1 MPPPL
6 ALDGL
11 QIAFPE
17 IDVDALPWL
26 GGVAP
31 QLAGFEADAIER
43 LGASTTTVGVRV
55 GEDVHAMKGTD
66 PPAMPARIAGQPR
79 VAGRLPVAR
88 DHAVTHLEAR
98 RGIGL
103 ALLGR
108 SLAYGAHYALEQLGV
123 LAVGEGS
130 LRVPLELFRP
140 HLELLSADH
149 SLFHEEGGHGGKPV
163 LEVGGVEILRLTHAL
178 DGVTELV
185 DVVDALDEA
194 GQVHDHHGSFPVRV
208 ERRLVPFPLHGSDAV
223 HGGCARMIP
232 RGMEH
237 VKRSAAGQLGRV
249 AERAQLVR
257 DALAMIALDLHRAVL
272 DHAPR
277 AAQAL
282 ELRGAML
289 QILRGQAADHRDDLA
304 VASRPI
310 AENAHHAVAGP
321 ARLGE
326 RRRVAARLGGT
337 HVAFSCRVD
346 GPAVLHV
353 GQCSRA
359 GARGGRSV
367 DSSVYSTG
375 IPHTRGVMMAG
386 AALSDVQKKV
396 LDRIDDEEIV
406 RLASDL
412 IRIPS
417 FTTEETPCAEWIA
430 NYLGDQGL
438 SPELQEIEPGRK
450 QTVARLRGTGGG
462 RSIMLNG
469 HIDIDPLASGWT
481 RDPFEPWIADG
492 KIFGHGVFNM
502 KAGVTACILATL
514 ALERSAVHLR
524 GDVVL
529 ACVAAELNS
538 GVGTIHAI
546 KNGYRTDMAVIPEP
560 YGADTIITK
569 HTGSMDVVVH
579 TLGRATHIGK
589 KEQGSDAIAKM
600 MRAIAAINAMKMTA
614 VHDPD
619 LPGLPRLNV
628 GSVIGGRGR
637 DHNLRGAYTVSDFCT
652 AYVNVRF
659 NTSQSGE
666 TVLADFRRTLDALRA
681 DDPEF
686 QYEIEFPPELSR
698 GLGRLAKAAVDVP
711 LTEPVFQ
718 MVKHHLKTLSG
729 RDPQYLGVRLPQ
741 SYAGNDTTHLWQA
754 GIPCCLYG
762 PGGGYTDYREVH
774 TILDDLFLVTRVLA
788 LTALEAAA

>member
-1 MPPPL
+1 M
-6 ALDGL
+6 
-11 QIAFPE
+11 
-17 IDVDALPWL
+17 
-26 GGVAP
+26 
-31 QLAGFEADAIER
+31 ADAV
-43 LGASTTTVGVRV
+43 STELR
-55 GEDVHAMKGTD
+55 
-66 PPAMPARIAGQPR
+66 AR
-79 VAGRLPVAR
+79 
-88 DHAVTHLEAR
+88 
-98 RGIGL
+98 
-103 ALLGR
+103 
-108 SLAYGAHYALEQLGV
+108 V
-123 LAVGEGS
+123 LA
-130 LRVPLELFRP
+130 
-140 HLELLSADH
+140 
-149 SLFHEEGGHGGKPV
+149 
-163 LEVGGVEILRLTHAL
+163 
-178 DGVTELV
+178 
-185 DVVDALDEA
+185 
-194 GQVHDHHGSFPVRV
+194 
-208 ERRLVPFPLHGSDAV
+208 
-223 HGGCARMIP
+223 
-232 RGMEH
+232 
-237 VKRSAAGQLGRV
+237 
-249 AERAQLVR
+249 
-257 DALAMIALDLHRAVL
+257 
-272 DHAPR
+272 
-277 AAQAL
+277 
-282 ELRGAML
+282 
-289 QILRGQAADHRDDLA
+289 
-304 VASRPI
+304 
-310 AENAHHAVAGP
+310 
-321 ARLGE
+321 
-326 RRRVAARLGGT
+326 
-337 HVAFSCRVD
+337 
-346 GPAVLHV
+346 
-353 GQCSRA
+353 
-359 GARGGRSV
+359 
-367 DSSVYSTG
+367 
-375 IPHTRGVMMAG
+375 
-386 AALSDVQKKV
+386 
-396 LDRIDDEEIV
+396 RIDDEEVV
-406 RLASDL
+406 RLACDL

-417 FTTEETPCAEWIA
+417 FTTEETPLAEWLA
-430 NYLGDQGL
+430 NYLADQGL
-438 SPELQEIEPGRK
+438 AVTMQEIEPGRK
-450 QTVARLRGTGGG
+450 QTIARLRGTGGG

-514 ALERSAVHLR
+514 ALKRSAVHLR

-637 DHNLRGAYTVSDFCT
+637 QHNLRGAYTVSDFCT

-666 TVLADFRRTLDALRA
+666 TILADFRRTLDALKA

-711 LTEPVFQ
+711 LTEPVVQ

-762 PGGGYTDYREVH
+762 PGGGYTDYHNVH
-774 TILDDLFLVTRVLA
+774 TVLDDLFLVTRVLT
-788 LTALEAAA
+788 LTALEAAT

>member
-1 MPPPL
+1 
-6 ALDGL
+6 
-11 QIAFPE
+11 
-17 IDVDALPWL
+17 
-26 GGVAP
+26 
-31 QLAGFEADAIER
+31 
-43 LGASTTTVGVRV
+43 
-55 GEDVHAMKGTD
+55 
-66 PPAMPARIAGQPR
+66 
-79 VAGRLPVAR
+79 
-88 DHAVTHLEAR
+88 
-98 RGIGL
+98 
-103 ALLGR
+103 
-108 SLAYGAHYALEQLGV
+108 
-123 LAVGEGS
+123 
-130 LRVPLELFRP
+130 
-140 HLELLSADH
+140 
-149 SLFHEEGGHGGKPV
+149 
-163 LEVGGVEILRLTHAL
+163 
-178 DGVTELV
+178 
-185 DVVDALDEA
+185 
-194 GQVHDHHGSFPVRV
+194 
-208 ERRLVPFPLHGSDAV
+208 
-223 HGGCARMIP
+223 
-232 RGMEH
+232 
-237 VKRSAAGQLGRV
+237 
-249 AERAQLVR
+249 
-257 DALAMIALDLHRAVL
+257 
-272 DHAPR
+272 
-277 AAQAL
+277 
-282 ELRGAML
+282 
-289 QILRGQAADHRDDLA
+289 
-304 VASRPI
+304 
-310 AENAHHAVAGP
+310 
-321 ARLGE
+321 
-326 RRRVAARLGGT
+326 
-337 HVAFSCRVD
+337 
-346 GPAVLHV
+346 
-353 GQCSRA
+353 
-359 GARGGRSV
+359 
-367 DSSVYSTG
+367 
-375 IPHTRGVMMAG
+375 MMAG
-386 AALSDVQKKV
+386 AALSDIQKKV
-396 LDRIDDEEIV
+396 FDRIDDEEIV

-412 IRIPS
+412 VRIPS

-469 HIDIDPLASGWT
+469 PIDIDPLASGWT

-492 KIFGHGVFNM
+492 KIFGHGIFNM

-514 ALERSAVHLR
+514 ALKRSAVHLR

-600 MRAIAAINAMKMTA
+600 MHAIAAINAMKMTA

-637 DHNLRGAYTVSDFCT
+637 NHNLRGAYTVSDFCT

-666 TVLADFRRTLDALRA
+666 TILADFRRTLDALKA
-681 DDPEF
+681 DEPEF

-711 LTEPVFQ
+711 LSEPVIQ

-762 PGGGYTDYREVH
+762 PGGGYTDYHDVH

-788 LTALEAAA
+788 LTALEAAS

>member
-11 QIAFPE
+11 QIALPE
-17 IDVDALPWL
+17 IDVDALSRL

-31 QLAGFEADAIER
+31 QLAGLEADAIER
-43 LGASTTTVGVRV
+43 LGAATTTMGVRV
-55 GEDVHAMKGTD
+55 GEDVHAMKGMD
-66 PPAMPARIAGQPR
+66 PPAMPSRIAGQPR

-88 DHAVTHLEAR
+88 DHRVAGLEAG

-103 ALLGR
+103 ALLGDA
-108 SLAYGAHYALEQLGV
+108 LAHGAHHALEELRV
-123 LAVGEGS
+123 LALGQGH
-130 LRVPLELFRP
+130 LRILLELLRPRLELFA
-140 HLELLSADH
+140 ADH
-149 SLFHEEGGHGGKPV
+149 SLFHKEGGDGGEPV
-163 LEVGGVEILRLTHAL
+163 LEVGGVEILRLAHAL

-194 GQVHDHHGSFPVRV
+194 DQVHDHHGFFPVRV
-208 ERRLVPFPLHGSDAV
+208 EIRLALLPLHASEAMLAAEVVHAV

-232 RGMEH
+232 RGAEP
-237 VKRSAAGQLGRV
+237 VKRSAAGQLRGV
-249 AERAQLVR
+249 AESAQLVR
-257 DALAMIALDLHRAVL
+257 DALAMIAVDLHRAVL
-272 DHAPR
+272 DRAPR
-277 AAQAL
+277 AAQTL
-282 ELRGAML
+282 ELNRAML
-289 QILRGQAADHRDDLA
+289 QILCRQAADHCDDLA

-337 HVAFSCRVD
+337 HAAFACRVD

-359 GARGGRSV
+359 GSRGGRSV

-386 AALSDVQKKV
+386 AALSDIQKKV

-450 QTVARLRGTGGG
+450 QTVARLRGTGAG

-492 KIFGHGVFNM
+492 KIFGHGILNM
-502 KAGVTACILATL
+502 KAGVTACTLATL
-514 ALERSAVHLR
+514 ALMRSAVHLR

-569 HTGSMDVVVH
+569 H
-579 TLGRATHIGK
+579 A
-589 KEQGSDAIAKM
+589 
-600 MRAIAAINAMKMTA
+600 
-614 VHDPD
+614 
-619 LPGLPRLNV
+619 
-628 GSVIGGRGR
+628 
-637 DHNLRGAYTVSDFCT
+637 
-652 AYVNVRF
+652 
-659 NTSQSGE
+659 
-666 TVLADFRRTLDALRA
+666 
-681 DDPEF
+681 
-686 QYEIEFPPELSR
+686 
-698 GLGRLAKAAVDVP
+698 
-711 LTEPVFQ
+711 
-718 MVKHHLKTLSG
+718 
-729 RDPQYLGVRLPQ
+729 
-741 SYAGNDTTHLWQA
+741 
-754 GIPCCLYG
+754 
-762 PGGGYTDYREVH
+762 
-774 TILDDLFLVTRVLA
+774 
-788 LTALEAAA
+788 

>member
-1 MPPPL
+1 
-6 ALDGL
+6 
-11 QIAFPE
+11 
-17 IDVDALPWL
+17 
-26 GGVAP
+26 
-31 QLAGFEADAIER
+31 
-43 LGASTTTVGVRV
+43 
-55 GEDVHAMKGTD
+55 
-66 PPAMPARIAGQPR
+66 
-79 VAGRLPVAR
+79 
-88 DHAVTHLEAR
+88 
-98 RGIGL
+98 
-103 ALLGR
+103 
-108 SLAYGAHYALEQLGV
+108 
-123 LAVGEGS
+123 
-130 LRVPLELFRP
+130 
-140 HLELLSADH
+140 
-149 SLFHEEGGHGGKPV
+149 
-163 LEVGGVEILRLTHAL
+163 
-178 DGVTELV
+178 
-185 DVVDALDEA
+185 
-194 GQVHDHHGSFPVRV
+194 
-208 ERRLVPFPLHGSDAV
+208 
-223 HGGCARMIP
+223 
-232 RGMEH
+232 
-237 VKRSAAGQLGRV
+237 
-249 AERAQLVR
+249 
-257 DALAMIALDLHRAVL
+257 
-272 DHAPR
+272 
-277 AAQAL
+277 
-282 ELRGAML
+282 
-289 QILRGQAADHRDDLA
+289 
-304 VASRPI
+304 
-310 AENAHHAVAGP
+310 
-321 ARLGE
+321 
-326 RRRVAARLGGT
+326 
-337 HVAFSCRVD
+337 
-346 GPAVLHV
+346 
-353 GQCSRA
+353 
-359 GARGGRSV
+359 
-367 DSSVYSTG
+367 
-375 IPHTRGVMMAG
+375 MAG
-386 AALSDVQKKV
+386 LTLSDIQQKV

-412 IRIPS
+412 IRVPS

-481 RDPFEPWIADG
+481 RDPFVPWIADG

-514 ALERSAVHLR
+514 ALKRSAVHLR
-524 GDVVL
+524 GDVIL

-600 MRAIAAINAMKMTA
+600 MRAITAINAMKMTA

-637 DHNLRGAYTVSDFCT
+637 NHNLRGAYTVSDFCT

-666 TVLADFRRTLDALRA
+666 TILADFRRILDVLKV

-711 LTEPVFQ
+711 LTEPVVQ
-718 MVKHHLKTLSG
+718 MVKHHLKALSG
-729 RDPQYLGVRLPQ
+729 RDPKYFGVRLPQ

-762 PGGGYTDYREVH
+762 PGGGYTDYHDVH